1 MSRRVI
7 GLGFANQARG
17 DKSNNN
23 AIGGIGARTRSVR
36 NSIITRST
44 NCCDLSSDSDRNEIF
59 ISLEQ
64 TASQDG
70 VTRNRGSFLNDNEEL
85 VLRFKIN

>member
-7 GLGFANQARG
+7 GLGFTNQATG

-23 AIGGIGARTRSVR
+23 AIGGIGARTRAVR
-36 NSIITRST
+36 NAIITRST
-44 NCCDLSSDSDRNEIF
+44 NCCDLSSGSDRNENF
-59 ISLEQ
+59 ITLEQ
-64 TASQDG
+64 TERQDG
-70 VTRNRGSFLNDNEEL
+70 VTRNQCLFLDNNEEL